1 MDAHARSRAP
11 EQHPRPSEWTGRRAG
26 LLLVE
31 YLAIAGGYVL
41 LGWLGLLLMPEGRLV
56 AIWPAGGFA
65 LAMLLLRGTSRWPA
79 ILLGSLIGSCV
90 FSSWRWVLETGANES
105 TARAYTAAALT
116 SVARTLSTV
125 AGVRLIDRFVRTR
138 RWPHS
143 VRGVIAFVVVG
154 GIVHPALVAVTT
166 HAALWAGGL
175 AELGPEFFRK
185 TWIWFNANATG
196 VLTVAPA
203 ILALSAGPIG
213 RPRRS
218 RGEVALAFAFALAA
232 GLVSVELRRR
242 FGEAGLALAYPITPI
257 IVWGT
262 LRFGAKGA
270 VLVNLLIAGVTLASM
285 RVLGYGEDFARTFI
299 QIQARQVVFNG
310 FILVLAAAFE
320 DRHLMQRALELERQS
335 LEARVAERT
344 REIARFLSL
353 LHSSLEST
361 ADGLLV
367 VDRGGRI
374 TATNQR
380 FAELWRLPP
389 SILESGDD
397 ARALAVVREQ
407 LVDPEAFVSR
417 VEHLYAHP
425 ELESED
431 EITLTDGRIF
441 HRVSRPQRLG
451 EEIVGRVWSFR
462 DITVRRRAEA
472 ERDRLLVE
480 ESRARQEAERAFQ
493 EAQKALGLRDEFLS
507 IAAHEMKTPLTSM
520 KVQIQHLQRVLD
532 GASGGQVEAARL
544 RPVVATALR
553 QMRRFQELSDQLLD
567 LARITSGKLEPRY
580 ELLDFREVVAEQL
593 EQHEE
598 AAAKARSELRLECD
612 GPLPGESDRLR
623 LEHIVGNLLSN
634 ALKFGAGNPVTVR
647 LEARAGR
654 VRLQVRDQGIGIAP
668 EDHER
673 IFERLERA
681 VDSRHY
687 GGLGLG
693 LWIARQ
699 SAKALGGDIT
709 LESALGK
716 GSTFTVELPR
726 TRQPPLGTER
736 GPSSVTEAHPPV

>member
-1 MDAHARSRAP
+1 MDAHARTRAT
-11 EQHPRPSEWTGRRAG
+11 EQHPRPLECTGRRVG
-26 LLLVE
+26 LLLE

-41 LGWLGLLLMPEGRLV
+41 LGWLGLVLIPDGRLV

-90 FSSWRWVLETGANES
+90 FRSWSWVLETGANES
-105 TARAYTAAALT
+105 TARAYAAAVLT
-116 SVARTLSTV
+116 SVARTSSTV
-125 AGVRLIDRFVRTR
+125 VGVWLLHRFVGTV
-138 RWPHS
+138 RWPRS
-143 VRGVIAFVVVG
+143 VRGVLGFILIG
-154 GIVHPALVAVTT
+154 GLALPALAAVTT
-166 HAALWAGGL
+166 HAALLLGGL
-175 AELGPEFFRK
+175 VEPGPEFFRK

-218 RGEVALAFAFALAA
+218 RWEVALAIASALAG
-232 GLVSVELRRR
+232 GLAAIELRRR
-242 FGEAGLALAYPITPI
+242 YGEAGIPLAYPVIP
-257 IVWGT
+257 VMLWGT
-262 LRFGAKGA
+262 LRFGAQGA
-270 VLVNLLIAGVTLASM
+270 VLFNLLVTCVTLASM
-285 RVLGYGEDFARTFI
+285 RMPGYGEDLSRTFT
-299 QIQARQVVFNG
+299 QLQARQVVFLG

-320 DRHLMQRALELERQS
+320 ERHQMRQSLERERQG

-367 VDRGGRI
+367 VDREGRI
-374 TATNQR
+374 TAMNQR
-380 FAELWRLPP
+380 FAELWKLPP

-397 ARALAVVREQ
+397 ARALTAVREQ
-407 LVDPEAFVSR
+407 LVDPEAFLSR

-431 EITLTDGRIF
+431 EVALTDGRVF

-472 ERDRLLVE
+472 ERDHLLVE
-480 ESRARQEAERAFQ
+480 ESRARQEVERAFQ

-520 KVQIQHLQRVLD
+520 KVQIQHLQRVMD
-532 GASGGQVEAARL
+532 RASGGQVDASRL
-544 RPVVATALR
+544 RPVVAGALL

-567 LARITSGKLEPRY
+567 LARLASGRLEPCY
-580 ELLDFREVVAEQL
+580 EPLDFREVVAEQL
-593 EQHEE
+593 RRHEE
-598 AAAKARSELRLECD
+598 AAAKARSELHLECD
-612 GPLPGESDRLR
+612 ESILGECDRLR
-623 LEHIVGNLLSN
+623 LEHIVNNLLSN
-634 ALKFGAGNPVTVR
+634 AIKFGAGRPVAVR
-647 LEARAGR
+647 LEAPAGF
-654 VRLQVRDQGIGIAP
+654 VCIQVRDQGIGIAS
-668 EDHER
+668 EDHGR

-699 SAKALGGDIT
+699 SAKVLGGDIT
-709 LESALGK
+709 LESEPEK

-726 TRQPPLGTER
+726 TRQPPLERER
-736 GPSSVTEAHPPV
+736 GPSVSEAHPPV